1 MLSDTESFPKL
12 FNIYAFFLP
21 PYRDIAMAMASH
33 TGTFGQH
40 CSKMAADKEWIDASV
55 LHALG
60 CHYRVDVA
68 VWQAGMDMM
77 IVGIS
82 LTNTNVNELALINI
96 AMINDLHFWGV
107 RHLPQPRLEMPALDN
122 GDRVM
127 SARRSLSKGVDD
139 SAENADVEHDGDLGE
154 GSVDPLWLR
163 GERDPN
169 CMDDI
174 EMQNELQLC
183 RCLMQWNPW
192 VEPTEELI
200 SAMQVAAPPSSGS
213 VGSRCCRLAI

>member
-82 LTNTNVNELALINI
+82 LTNTNVKELALINI

-107 RHLPQPRLEMPALDN
+107 RHLPQPLVEMPAPDN

-174 EMQNELQLC
+174 EMQNELQ
-183 RCLMQWNPW
+183 
-192 VEPTEELI
+192 
-200 SAMQVAAPPSSGS
+200 
-213 VGSRCCRLAI
+213 